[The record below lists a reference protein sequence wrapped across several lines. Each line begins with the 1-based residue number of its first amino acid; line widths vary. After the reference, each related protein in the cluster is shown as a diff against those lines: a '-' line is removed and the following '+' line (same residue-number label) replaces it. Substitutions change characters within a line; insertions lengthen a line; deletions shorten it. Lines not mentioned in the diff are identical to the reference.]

1 MSEMIWHDYGTIFTY
16 YPGKGRVVKYIP
28 TVGD

>member
-16 YPGKGRVVKYIP
+16 YPGKGRATKYVSAI
-28 TVGD
+28 